1 MEATATLETGR
12 FVVEWGLV
20 IAGDLSVCGC
30 IPLNHLRSHFTVC
43 TNGFNGV
50 CTNGVKSSLV
60 TISLPPSSASLQP
73 HSEVT
78 GARAL
83 TQMPGAHRSSGGDHA
98 FFDAAPCVGCL
109 LMMMPRPARR
119 S

>member
-43 TNGFNGV
+43 TMYKRFQRGV
-50 CTNGVKSSLV
+50 CINDV
-60 TISLPPSSASLQP
+60 Q
-73 HSEVT
+73 
-78 GARAL
+78 L
-83 TQMPGAHRSSGGDHA
+83 T
-98 FFDAAPCVGCL
+98 
-109 LMMMPRPARR
+109 
-119 S
+119 